1 MTAVANLR
9 TLESWMQAVVMNPSG
24 AEAGVRSREAR
35 ALLAEAVRDLESVV
49 LPSKSLSS
57 AERLE
62 IYAYMYYAR
71 LIEVMEGE
79 YPTTRQILG
88 EHAFAASCRRFV
100 AKNPSRTRTL
110 NSLSAKFPDFLART
124 LPRSNRHGLVVD
136 VARIERAMEDV
147 FDAPRSE
154 PMTATEFAALG
165 TEAPLRVN
173 PALRLLKLR
182 YPANAYMTAQRR
194 GERPR
199 IPRPRATHV
208 IVFRRGFQVFRRDQE
223 PEQFRLLQALAAGR
237 PLAAAVRASIG
248 SRAASADRVALR
260 LGKWFQEWASAQ
272 LFIKGDAHLFPSVLR
287 EKGQRPL

>member
-1 MTAVANLR
+1 
-9 TLESWMQAVVMNPSG
+9 MQAVVMNASG
-24 AEAGVRSREAR
+24 VEAGVRSREAR
-35 ALLAEAVRDLESVV
+35 ALVAEAVHDLESVV

-57 AERLE
+57 AERLG
-62 IYAYMYYAR
+62 IYAHMYYAR

-110 NSLSAKFPDFLART
+110 NSLSSKFPDFLART
-124 LPRSNRHGLVVD
+124 LPRSGRHGLAVD

-147 FDAPRSE
+147 FDAPLAA
-154 PMTATEFAALG
+154 PMTAAEFAAIG
-165 TEAPLRVN
+165 SEAGVTLRVN

-182 YPANAYMTAQRR
+182 YPANPYMTARRR
-194 GERPR
+194 GEQPR

-208 IVFRRGFQVFRRDQE
+208 IVFRRGYQVYRRDQE
-223 PEQFRLLQALAAGR
+223 PEQFKLLQALAAGR

-260 LGKWFQEWASAQ
+260 LGKWFEEWASA
-272 LFIKGDAHLFPSVLR
+272 HLFV
-287 EKGQRPL
+287 KGNDKR

>member
-1 MTAVANLR
+1 VSAAANLR
-9 TLESWMQAVVMNPSG
+9 TLESWMQAVVMNPAG
-24 AEAGVRSREAR
+24 AEAGVRSRAAR
-35 ALLAEAVRDLESVV
+35 ALLAEAAQDLESVV

-57 AERLE
+57 AERLG
-62 IYAYMYYAR
+62 IYAHMYYAR

-79 YPTTRQILG
+79 YPTTRLILG

-100 AKNPSRTRTL
+100 ARNPSRTRTL
-110 NSLSAKFPDFLART
+110 NSLSSKFPDFLART
-124 LPRSNRHGLVVD
+124 LPRSNRHGLAID

-154 PMTATEFAALG
+154 PMTAAEFATIG
-165 TEAPLRVN
+165 TAAPLQVN
-173 PALRLLKLR
+173 PALRFLKLR
-182 YPANAYMTAQRR
+182 YPANVYMTAQRR

-199 IPRPRATHV
+199 IPRPRAAYV

-223 PEQFRLLQALAAGR
+223 PEQFRLLQALVAGR

-260 LGKWFQEWASAQ
+260 LGKWFEEWASAQ
-272 LFIKGDAHLFPSVLR
+272 LFIKGVRPLFP
-287 EKGQRPL
+287 EGPKGKGV